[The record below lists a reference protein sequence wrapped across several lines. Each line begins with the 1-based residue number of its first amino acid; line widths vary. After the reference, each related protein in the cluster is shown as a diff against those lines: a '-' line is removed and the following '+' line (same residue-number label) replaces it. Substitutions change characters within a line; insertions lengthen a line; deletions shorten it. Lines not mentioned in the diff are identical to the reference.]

1 MRKKSSFTPD
11 EVTPKGAAMISGTV
25 IAFPNERHMF
35 TEKLDFEKAANTV
48 LSVETNCKVDL
59 GNITLKVMKNGY

>member
-1 MRKKSSFTPD
+1 
-11 EVTPKGAAMISGTV
+11 MISGTV

-48 LSVETNCKVDL
+48 LSVETNCKEDL
-59 GNITLKVMKNGY
+59 DNITLKVMKNGY